1 MLGMDIYASRT
12 AGFRKLEQQFVSWAT
27 ACLGKPVMKQR
38 LSHGR
43 VETIAA
49 AYDRRALKRSLSQH
63 AHSTTGMATS
73 WALFQGVSDKDVRVA
88 ATWVTAHTFSRFYV
102 TAPTLSHIIVV
113 VPKQRLKLNFSFRN
127 QPQFSET

>member
-12 AGFRKLEQQFVSWAT
+12 AEFRKLEQQFVIWAT

-49 AYDRRALKRSLSQH
+49 AYDSRALQPSLSQH
-63 AHSTTGMATS
+63 AHSTGMATS
-73 WALFQGVSDKDVRVA
+73 WAQFQGVSNKDVLS
-88 ATWVTAHTFSRFYV
+88 FS
-102 TAPTLSHIIVV
+102 
-113 VPKQRLKLNFSFRN
+113 
-127 QPQFSET
+127 